1 MKGWIYKITYQ
12 DAKGGKNRFLKL
24 RNLHWNRLESNALL
38 VDNISKTAFTVQKTK
53 AEKIQNELLELYKS
67 RTSISA

>member
-1 MKGWIYKITYQ
+1 MDKVV
-12 DAKGGKNRFLKL
+12 AEARRFSNLDTVAL
-24 RNLHWNRLESNALL
+24 RHAHWQRLENNAQL